1 MLLNSIFSPTGNHTI
16 AVVKESEEHQTL
28 KESLA
33 NVTYDVNSLVKE
45 KEIKIDG
52 QTIALDFFLGGLKR
66 TNQETY

>member
-1 MLLNSIFSPTGNHTI
+1 MLLSSIFSPTGNHTI

-33 NVTYDVNSLVKE
+33 NVIYDVNSLVKE

-52 QTIALDFFLGGLKR
+52 QTIALDFFLGGIKR

>member
-45 KEIKIDG
+45 KEIKIAG
-52 QTIALDFFLGGLKR
+52 QTIALDFFFGGIKR

>member
-1 MLLNSIFSPTGNHTI
+1 MLLNSIFSPIGNHTI

-33 NVTYDVNSLVKE
+33 NVIYDVNSVVNE

-52 QTIALDFFLGGLKR
+52 QTIGLDFFLGEG
-66 TNQETY
+66 

>member
-16 AVVKESEEHQTL
+16 AVVQESEEHQTL

-52 QTIALDFFLGGLKR
+52 QTIALDFFLGGIKR